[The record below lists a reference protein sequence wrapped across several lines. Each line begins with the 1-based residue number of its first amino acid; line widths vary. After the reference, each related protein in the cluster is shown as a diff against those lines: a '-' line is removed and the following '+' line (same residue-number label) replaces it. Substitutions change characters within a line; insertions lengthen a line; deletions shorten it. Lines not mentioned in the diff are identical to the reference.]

1 MAVPQVTLDQ
11 AQLGL
16 ANLLNQN
23 SVPSGES
30 SRRAFFIA
38 SGVERLY
45 RSFDFD
51 MAKQTTELS
60 TDDDGVID
68 LSDLNLGILPAIEL
82 VSDGT
87 SDYGF
92 ILADDSISYHQGDHK
107 YWVVLNEDHE
117 WELHSTEPNTAL
129 TIVFFEAPAIS
140 SSQAVVFTQMVIA
153 KASLIYYRQAQDP
166 EADVSVEEDE
176 FRQEVAE
183 LIDAQN
189 RRRPQRF
196 ATSRRDRFNHHIGS
210 Q

>member
-16 ANLLNQN
+16 AYLLNQN
-23 SVPSGES
+23 TVPPGES
-30 SRRAFFIA
+30 ARRAFFIA
-38 SGVERLY
+38 SGVQRIY

-51 MAKQTTELS
+51 MAKQTTDIT
-60 TDDDGVID
+60 TDDNGIADI
-68 LSDLNLGILPAIEL
+68 SDLNLGILPAIET

-87 SDYGF
+87 FDYGF
-92 ILADDSISYHQGDHK
+92 IMATDAVSYHQGDHK
-107 YWVVLNEDHE
+107 YWLVLTEDHD
-117 WELHSTEPNTAL
+117 WELHSTEPNNDL
-129 TIVFFEAPAIS
+129 SFVYFEAPEIS
-140 SSQAVVFTQMVIA
+140 STQAVVFTQMVIA

-196 ATSRRDRFNHHIGS
+196 ATTRRDRFNHHIGS